1 VDETAAAVVDVA
13 MLRSLLLRKWSRGI
27 SLAQRLASRPPHSRF
42 CGQFPDWVQEAVLR
56 APPPVAVRLSADRGS
71 KAETRPQDGRL
82 GRVMILGSA
91 VARGPLGPSTSIA
104 VRPVSSTGWF
114 TDVSGGLDICAS

>member
-1 VDETAAAVVDVA
+1 MDETAAAVVDVA

-71 KAETRPQDGRL
+71 KAETRPQDEAAGEGNDSWFGGRD
-82 GRVMILGSA
+82 GSSRS
-91 VARGPLGPSTSIA
+91 VDEHPHRGTAGVFDRLA
-104 VRPVSSTGWF
+104 HRCQW
-114 TDVSGGLDICAS
+114 A